1 MYLKNMCRWKR
12 EKEYTGKADAKQKDG
27 ERCIIGFL
35 FFCLATA
42 YNLGIR
48 LLELPVIVYKI
59 KNVLSKNDGKGKKKI
74 INII

>member
-1 MYLKNMCRWKR
+1 MP
-12 EKEYTGKADAKQKDG
+12 
-27 ERCIIGFL
+27 ERQIRNRKTVSDVSSAFC

-42 YNLGIR
+42 YNLGMR

-59 KNVLSKNDGKGKKKI
+59 KNVLSKNDGKGKEKI